1 VRKFLFVLG
10 FTGVAAVVM
19 AGAAC
24 SNSAPND
31 GRIDLPTRPD
41 DAMVDSAVAPGPT
54 DSAVS
59 CKNLALKVGEP
70 AACDQCAKEKCCA
83 EVMACNS
90 SADCKALQE
99 CIAPCAQDDLFCI
112 LTCQEAHSNG
122 ASKLQ
127 DVGACAQSSCKN
139 ECPSMQSDADIFADG
154 GLNAD

>member
-1 VRKFLFVLG
+1 VRKFIFVLG

-19 AGAAC
+19 AGVAC
-24 SNSAPND
+24 SNSSPND

-41 DAMVDSAVAPGPT
+41 DAMVAPDSA

-59 CKNLALKVGEP
+59 CKDLALKVGEP

-99 CIAPCAQDDLFCI
+99 CIAPCAQDDVFCI
-112 LTCQEAHSNG
+112 LTCQDAHSNG

-127 DVGACAQSSCKN
+127 DVGACAQSNCKN
-139 ECPSMQSDADIFADG
+139 ECPSMQSDADIFADS
-154 GLNAD
+154 GLNP

>member
-1 VRKFLFVLG
+1 MRKFLFILG

-24 SNSAPND
+24 SSSSPND

-41 DAMVDSAVAPGPT
+41 DAMGDSAVAPDPM

-99 CIAPCAQDDLFCI
+99 CIAPCAQDDLVCI
-112 LTCQEAHSNG
+112 LTCQDAHSNG

-127 DVGACAQSSCKN
+127 DVGSCAQSNCKN
-139 ECPSMQSDADIFADG
+139 ECPSMQSDADIFADS
-154 GLNAD
+154 GLNGD